1 MWRSFFMALGIMA
14 VIVGAESLLID
25 NANLYASGETQPSSF
40 VNPSA
45 APSSG
50 TRVWTPGEAFPW
62 VLLATGGVVI
72 LYAITLPKRWGYAQ
86 G

>member
-14 VIVGAESLLID
+14 VIIGAESLIID
-25 NANLYASGETQPSSF
+25 NANLYAAGEAEPASF
-40 VNPSA
+40 MNPGS
-45 APSSG
+45 APSSS

-62 VLLATGGVVI
+62 VLLALGAVVI
-72 LYAITLPKRWGYAQ
+72 LYAITLPRRWGHAH

>member
-25 NANLYASGETQPSSF
+25 NANLYASGQTQPSSF
-40 VNPSA
+40 VNPNA

-50 TRVWTPGEAFPW
+50 IRVWTPGEAFPW
-62 VLLATGGVVI
+62 VLLAIGGVVI